1 MQTLTAPPLRKA
13 APRRPAGAPVKID
26 SASAKSAVRT
36 VAASIKKNLSI
47 HRDGTATIKLD
58 ALTVGVLVSEAKTCR
73 KPAGEL
79 AALLLREAL
88 EDARDLRDARRVL
101 TRVKSGKETT
111 VPWRQVKAELGL

>member
-1 MQTLTAPPLRKA
+1 MPTLIEITARKA
-13 APRRPAGAPVKID
+13 APRRAARTPAKRIVAPGKNATN
-26 SASAKSAVRT
+26 SAGGG
-36 VAASIKKNLSI
+36 ILNLSI
-47 HRDGTATIKLD
+47 HPDGTASIKLD

-101 TRVKSGKETT
+101 ARVKSGKEAT
-111 VPWRQVKAELGL
+111 VPWSQVKAELGL